1 MKISVVQEVDGLEK
15 NEMDRLSGNYAS
27 KSDERTQIML
37 DTTPLCCNLWDE
49 DYNNIDCNQ
58 EAASLFGLKSKQE
71 YLNRFDELS
80 PKYQPNGE
88 LSAKLAKD
96 RVTKAFKEGYCKFE
110 WMHQKPGGVEMIPAE
125 ITLVRVPL
133 RGQVMVAGY
142 TRDLRELKESLA
154 KIREVDERNQLMLD
168 ATPLCCN
175 FWDKDFNNID
185 CNQEATNLFGLSCKQ
200 EYLDRF
206 DELSPKYQPNGRL
219 STEMAHE
226 NVERAF
232 KEGRISFE
240 WMHQKPGG
248 VEMIPAE
255 ITLVRMDFRGEPVV
269 VGYTRDLREL
279 KATLAEMRKA
289 DERTQIMLDATPL
302 CCNFWDKDFNNI
314 DCNQEAANLF
324 GLSGKQEYL
333 DRFNEL
339 SPQYQPNG
347 RLSEEMALEN
357 VTKAFKDGYHKF
369 EWVHQLPG
377 GVEMIPAEIT
387 LVRVMSKGEPV
398 VAGYTRDLREL
409 KETMAQIEATQKDLR
424 LARDQAEESA
434 RAKSEFLAN
443 MSHEIRT
450 PMNAILGMTHLV
462 LQTEVTEKQR
472 NYLEKTEQ
480 SAKSLLRIINDI
492 LDFSKIEAGKLEIER
507 VNFSLKQVLEY
518 VRDVVAEDLEEK
530 KLELQIEVD
539 EQIPDVLCGDSLR
552 LYQVVLNLVNN
563 AVKFTTQGNIK
574 IEVKQIQTFKN
585 CLKLFFAV
593 TDTGIGMAE
602 EQVEELFTPFMQGD
616 SSTTRKFGGTGLG
629 LAICKSL
636 VNLMDGTI
644 TCKSSLGNGSRFEF
658 SAVFTLSEQARD
670 AHNGKPA
677 KKAESTSFNTKEK
690 RILLA
695 EDNEINRMLAIELL
709 TMKGYQVE
717 AVSNGRMAVEKVR
730 EGNYDLVLMDIQM
743 PEMDG
748 LAATMEIRKDSRFFD
763 LPILAMTA
771 HAMAGDREVSLK
783 VGMNDHVTKPVVP
796 DVLYATIEKWLR

>member
-409 KETMAQIEATQKDLR
+409 KETMAQIEASQKDLR